1 MPHYTESQI
10 SAANHVDLA
19 AFLMSRGEK
28 LSRHGNQY
36 LWEKNQVWIHGHEWY
51 SHYESKGGYA
61 VSFVMRYFGL
71 SFQNAVEE
79 LTGGSAISGV
89 QQDMVITKEM
99 KSLVLPQRSETT
111 NRLLCYLTKERFIAR
126 EVVEYFVNNKTLYE
140 DAKYHNCV
148 FVGLDEDGVPRHCH
162 IRSTSGNYKRTEAGS
177 QAEYSFHH
185 DGESEWIFVFEAPI
199 DMLAFI
205 TLHRKDW
212 QKHSYSYV
220 ALCSVSERAL
230 LHRLEVNANLRK
242 IVLCL
247 DNDNAG
253 IFACKRIKGIL
264 EKKGYSDVRI
274 LHSINKDWDED
285 VKAQNGVAPIP
296 ANTTDIEIVRKICK
310 EAVESAAK
318 LKPPQML
325 YLKVRDAYTAVINS
339 NRFETKKQ
347 VGHLLDLLLLL
358 AKDECRKSLSPIEW
372 DEIEAELMKAY
383 IPSADNSNTDTRL
396 RKLDAD
402 MKAVFAVYDTQ
413 QMVCDREIF
422 LKPILKACM
431 DCICLLKRFGR
442 NKDDT

>member
-19 AFLMSRGEK
+19 AYLLSRGEK
-28 LSRHGNQY
+28 LPRRGNQY

-51 SHYESKGGYA
+51 SHYESKGGHA

-79 LTGGSAISGV
+79 LIGGSAVVSSQAIEP
-89 QQDMVITKEM
+89 DKIKES
-99 KSLVLPQRSETT
+99 KSLILPPRSETT

-185 DGESEWIFVFEAPI
+185 DGESEWLFVFEAPI
-199 DMLAFI
+199 DMLAFM

-212 QKHSYSYV
+212 EKHSYV

-230 LHRLEVNANLRK
+230 THRLNVNSKLRK
-242 IVLCL
+242 VVLCL

-253 IFACKRIKGIL
+253 ISACERIKGIL
-264 EKKGYSDVRI
+264 ENKCYSDVRI
-274 LHSINKDWDED
+274 LRSVNKDWDED
-285 VKAQNGVAPIP
+285 VKAQNGVTPIL
-296 ANTTDIEIVRKICK
+296 ADNTDIEAVRKICK
-310 EAVESAAK
+310 EAVENAAK
-318 LKPPQML
+318 LKPLPML
-325 YLKVRDAYTAVINS
+325 YRKVRDSYTAVINS
-339 NRFETKKQ
+339 NKFETEKQ
-347 VGHLLDLLLLL
+347 VRHMLDLLLLL
-358 AKDECRKSLSPIEW
+358 AKDECRKSLASIEW
-372 DEIEAELMKAY
+372 DELESELVRAY
-383 IPSADNSNTDTRL
+383 VPSADNGDTDTRIC
-396 RKLDAD
+396 KLDAD
-402 MKAVFAVYDTQ
+402 MQSLFAVYDTQ
-413 QMVCDREIF
+413 QMVCDRNLF
-422 LKPILKACM
+422 LKPILKSCM
-431 DCICLLKRFGR
+431 DCICILKYFGR
-442 NKDDT
+442 NKDGT

>member
-28 LSRHGNQY
+28 LSHRGNQY

-51 SHYESKGGYA
+51 SHYESKGGHA

-79 LTGGSAISGV
+79 LIGGSTISSV
-89 QQDMVITKEM
+89 QQDMVIAKEM

-111 NRLLCYLTKERFIAR
+111 NRLLRYLTGERFITR
-126 EVVEYFVNNKTLYE
+126 EIVEYFVNTKTLYE

-148 FVGLDEDGVPRHCH
+148 FVGLDESGVPRHCH

-177 QAEYSFHH
+177 QAAYSFHH
-185 DGESEWIFVFEAPI
+185 DGESEWLFVFESPI

-212 QKHSYSYV
+212 QKHSYV

-230 LHRLEVNANLRK
+230 LHRLEVNPNLQK

-253 IFACKRIKGIL
+253 ISACERIKSIL
-264 EKKGYSDVRI
+264 RNKGYSDIRI
-274 LHSINKDWDED
+274 FHSINKDWDED
-285 VKAQNGVAPIP
+285 IKAQNGVTPIP
-296 ANTTDIEIVRKICK
+296 ADKSDTETIRRLCK
-310 EAVESAAK
+310 EAVENAAG
-318 LKPPQML
+318 LKPPPML
-325 YLKVRDAYTAVINS
+325 YCKVRDAYTAVINS
-339 NRFETKKQ
+339 NKFETKKQ

-442 NKDDT
+442 NKDGT

>member
-19 AFLMSRGEK
+19 AFLISRGEK
-28 LSRHGNQY
+28 LSRRGNQY

-51 SHYESKGGYA
+51 SHYESKGGHA

-89 QQDMVITKEM
+89 QQDMVIAKEM
-99 KSLVLPQRSETT
+99 ISLVLPQRSETT

-126 EVVEYFVNNKTLYE
+126 DVADYFINVKTLYE
-140 DAKYHNCV
+140 DVKYHNCV

-185 DGESEWIFVFEAPI
+185 NGESEWLFVFEAPI

-212 QKHSYSYV
+212 QKHSYV

-230 LHRLEVNANLRK
+230 MHRLNVNPKLRK
-242 IVLCL
+242 VVLCL

-253 IFACKRIKGIL
+253 ISACERIKGIL
-264 EKKGYSDVRI
+264 ENKGYSDVRI
-274 LHSINKDWDED
+274 RHSVNKDWDED
-285 VKAQNGVAPIP
+285 IKAQNGVAPIP
-296 ANTTDIEIVRKICK
+296 ADNFDIEDIRKLCK
-310 EAVESAAK
+310 ESVENAAK
-318 LKPPQML
+318 LKPPPML
-325 YLKVRDAYTAVINS
+325 CCKVRDAYTAVINS
-339 NRFETKKQ
+339 NRFETEKQ
-347 VGHLLDLLLLL
+347 VGHLLDLLILL
-358 AKDECRKSLSPIEW
+358 AKDECRKSLAPIEW
-372 DEIEAELMKAY
+372 DELETELVKTY
-383 IPSADNSNTDTRL
+383 VPSIDNGDTDTRL
-396 RKLDAD
+396 CKLDTD
-402 MKAVFAVYDTQ
+402 MKSVFAVYDTQ
-413 QMVCDREIF
+413 QMVCDRNLF

-431 DCICLLKRFGR
+431 DCVCLLKYLRR
-442 NKDDT
+442 DNDDT

>member
-28 LSRHGNQY
+28 LSHRGNQY

-51 SHYESKGGYA
+51 SHYESKGGHA

-79 LTGGSAISGV
+79 LIGGSTISSV
-89 QQDMVITKEM
+89 QQDMVIAKEM

-111 NRLLCYLTKERFIAR
+111 NRLLRYLTGERFIAR
-126 EVVEYFVNNKTLYE
+126 EIVEYFVNTKTLYE

-148 FVGLDEDGVPRHCH
+148 FVGLDESGVPRHCH

-177 QAEYSFHH
+177 QAAYSFHH
-185 DGESEWIFVFEAPI
+185 DGESEWLFVFESPI

-212 QKHSYSYV
+212 QKYSYV

-230 LHRLEVNANLRK
+230 LHRLEVNPNLQK

-253 IFACKRIKGIL
+253 ISACERIRGIL
-264 EKKGYSDVRI
+264 ENKGYSDVRI
-274 LHSINKDWDED
+274 LHSVNKDWDED
-285 VKAQNGVAPIP
+285 VKAQNGATPIS
-296 ANTTDIEIVRKICK
+296 ADTTDIETIRKLCK
-310 EAVESAAK
+310 EAVENAAG
-318 LKPPQML
+318 LKPPPML
-325 YLKVRDAYTAVINS
+325 YCKVRDAYTAVINS
-339 NRFETKKQ
+339 NKFETEKQ
-347 VGHLLDLLLLL
+347 VGHLLGLLLLL

-372 DEIEAELMKAY
+372 DELEAELVKAY
-383 IPSADNSNTDTRL
+383 VPSADNGDTDTRL

-402 MKAVFAVYDTQ
+402 MKSVFSVYDTQ

-431 DCICLLKRFGR
+431 DCICILKYLRR

>member
-79 LTGGSAISGV
+79 LIRGSAISSV
-89 QQDMVITKEM
+89 QQDMVIAKEM

-126 EVVEYFVNNKTLYE
+126 EVVEYFIKAQTLYE
-140 DAKYHNCV
+140 DAKYHSCV
-148 FVGLDEDGVPRHCH
+148 FVGLDESGVPRHCH

-177 QAEYSFHH
+177 QAEYAFHH
-185 DGESEWIFVFEAPI
+185 SGESEWLFVFEAPI

-212 QKHSYSYV
+212 QKHSYV

-230 LHRLEVNANLRK
+230 LHRLEVNPNFRK

-247 DNDNAG
+247 DNDTAG
-253 IFACKRIKGIL
+253 ISACERIKVIL
-264 EKKGYSDVRI
+264 ENKGYSDVRI
-274 LHSINKDWDED
+274 LHSVNKDWDED
-285 VKAQNGVAPIP
+285 VKAQNGVTPIP
-296 ANTTDIEIVRKICK
+296 ADTTDVEAVRKLCK
-310 EAVESAAK
+310 EAIENTAR
-318 LKPPQML
+318 LKPLPML
-325 YLKVRDAYTAVINS
+325 YHKVRDAYTAVINS
-339 NRFETKKQ
+339 NRFETEKQ

-358 AKDECRKSLSPIEW
+358 AKDECRKSLASIEW
-372 DEIEAELMKAY
+372 DELEAELVRAY
-383 IPSADNSNTDTRL
+383 VPSADNGDTDTRL
-396 RKLDAD
+396 RRLDAD
-402 MKAVFAVYDTQ
+402 MKSVFAVYDTQ

-431 DCICLLKRFGR
+431 DCVCLLKYLRR
-442 NKDDT
+442 NENDT

>member
-28 LSRHGNQY
+28 LSHRGNQY

-51 SHYESKGGYA
+51 SHYESKGGHA

-79 LTGGSAISGV
+79 LIGGSTISSV
-89 QQDMVITKEM
+89 QQDMVIAKEM

-126 EVVEYFVNNKTLYE
+126 EIVEYFVNTKTLYE

-148 FVGLDEDGVPRHCH
+148 FVGLDESGVPRHCH

-177 QAEYSFHH
+177 QAAYSFHH
-185 DGESEWIFVFEAPI
+185 DGESEWLFVFESPI

-212 QKHSYSYV
+212 QKYSYV

-230 LHRLEVNANLRK
+230 LHRLEVNPNLQK

-253 IFACKRIKGIL
+253 ISACERIRGIL
-264 EKKGYSDVRI
+264 ENKGYSDVRI
-274 LHSINKDWDED
+274 LHSVNKDWDED
-285 VKAQNGVAPIP
+285 IKAQNGVTPIL
-296 ANTTDIEIVRKICK
+296 ADNTDIEAVRKICK
-310 EAVESAAK
+310 EAVENAAK
-318 LKPPQML
+318 LKPLPML
-325 YLKVRDAYTAVINS
+325 YRKVRDSYTAVINS
-339 NRFETKKQ
+339 NKCETEKQ

-358 AKDECRKSLSPIEW
+358 AKDECRKSLSPIKW
-372 DEIEAELMKAY
+372 DELESELIRAY
-383 IPSADNSNTDTRL
+383 VPSADNGDTDTRL
-396 RKLDAD
+396 RKLDTD
-402 MKAVFAVYDTQ
+402 MKAVFSVYETQ
-413 QMVCDREIF
+413 HMVCDREIF

-431 DCICLLKRFGR
+431 DCICILKYLRR

>member
-19 AFLMSRGEK
+19 AYLLSRGEK

-51 SHYESKGGYA
+51 SHYESKGGHA
-61 VSFVMRYFGL
+61 VIFVMRYFGL

-79 LTGGSAISGV
+79 LIGGFAISSV
-89 QQDMVITKEM
+89 QQDMVIAKEM

-111 NRLLCYLTKERFIAR
+111 NRLLCYLTKERFIAH
-126 EVVEYFVNNKTLYE
+126 EVVEYFVNTKTLYE

-148 FVGLDEDGVPRHCH
+148 FIGLDENGVSRHCH
-162 IRSTSGNYKRTEAGS
+162 IRSTSGNYKRTESGS

-185 DGESEWIFVFEAPI
+185 DGESEWLFVFEAPI

-212 QKHSYSYV
+212 QKQSYV
-220 ALCSVSERAL
+220 ALCSVSERAS
-230 LHRLEVNANLRK
+230 LHRLEVNPNLRK

-253 IFACKRIKGIL
+253 ISACERIKEIL
-264 EKKGYSDVRI
+264 KNKGYSDVRI
-274 LHSINKDWDED
+274 LHSVNKDWDED
-285 VKAQNGVAPIP
+285 IKAQNGVTPIP
-296 ANTTDIEIVRKICK
+296 ADTSDIETIRKLCK
-310 EAVESAAK
+310 EAVEKATG
-318 LKPPQML
+318 LKPPPML
-325 YLKVRDAYTAVINS
+325 YRKVRDAYTAVINS
-339 NRFETKKQ
+339 NRFETEKQ

-358 AKDECRKSLSPIEW
+358 AKDECRKSLASIEW
-372 DEIEAELMKAY
+372 NELEYELAKAY
-383 IPSADNSNTDTRL
+383 VPSSDNGNTDARI

-402 MKAVFAVYDTQ
+402 MKSVFSVYDTQ
-413 QMVCDREIF
+413 QMICDRELF
-422 LKPILKACM
+422 LKPILKVCM
-431 DCICLLKRFGR
+431 DCVCLLKYHRR
-442 NKDDT
+442 NKG

>member
-10 SAANHVDLA
+10 SVANHVDLA
-19 AFLMSRGEK
+19 AYLLSRGEK

-79 LTGGSAISGV
+79 LIGGSAISSV
-89 QQDMVITKEM
+89 QQDMVIAKEM

-111 NRLLCYLTKERFIAR
+111 NYLLCYLTKERFIAR
-126 EVVEYFVNNKTLYE
+126 DVADYFIKAQTLYE

-148 FVGLDEDGVPRHCH
+148 FVGIDENGVPKHCH
-162 IRSTSGNYKRTEAGS
+162 IRSTSGNYKRTESGS
-177 QAEYSFHH
+177 QAEYAFHH
-185 DGESEWIFVFEAPI
+185 NGESEWLFVFEAPI

-212 QKHSYSYV
+212 QKHSYV

-230 LHRLEVNANLRK
+230 IHRLDVNPKLRK
-242 IVLCL
+242 VVLCL
-247 DNDNAG
+247 DNDSAG
-253 IFACKRIKGIL
+253 ISACKRIKGIL
-264 EKKGYSDVRI
+264 ETKGYSDVRI
-274 LHSINKDWDED
+274 LHSVNKDWDED
-285 VKAQNGVAPIP
+285 IKAQNGVAPIP
-296 ANTTDIEIVRKICK
+296 ADNTNVEAVRKICK
-310 EAVESAAK
+310 EAVENAAK
-318 LKPPQML
+318 LKPLPML
-325 YLKVRDAYTAVINS
+325 YRKVQDSYTAVINS
-339 NRFETKKQ
+339 NKFETEKQ
-347 VGHLLDLLLLL
+347 VRHMLDLLLLL

-372 DEIEAELMKAY
+372 DELEAELVKAY
-383 IPSADNSNTDTRL
+383 VPSADNGDTDTRL

-402 MKAVFAVYDTQ
+402 MKSVFSVYDTQ

-431 DCICLLKRFGR
+431 DCICILKYFGR
-442 NKDDT
+442 NKGDA

>member
-10 SAANHVDLA
+10 SAANHIDLA

-28 LSRHGNQY
+28 LSRRGNQY

-79 LTGGSAISGV
+79 LIGGSAISGV
-89 QQDMVITKEM
+89 QQDMVIAKEM
-99 KSLVLPQRSETT
+99 KSLVLPQRSKTT
-111 NRLLCYLTKERFIAR
+111 NHLLCYLTKERFIAR
-126 EVVEYFVNNKTLYE
+126 DVVDYFIKAQTLYE

-148 FVGLDEDGVPRHCH
+148 FVGIDENGVPKHCH
-162 IRSTSGNYKRTEAGS
+162 IRSTSGNYKRTESGS
-177 QAEYSFHH
+177 QAEYAFHH
-185 DGESEWIFVFEAPI
+185 NGESEWLFVFEAPI

-212 QKHSYSYV
+212 QKHSYV

-230 LHRLEVNANLRK
+230 LHRLEVNPNLQK

-253 IFACKRIKGIL
+253 ISACERIKGIL
-264 EKKGYSDVRI
+264 ENKCYSDVRI
-274 LHSINKDWDED
+274 LRSVNKDWDED

-296 ANTTDIEIVRKICK
+296 ADNTDIEIVRKICK
-310 EAVESAAK
+310 ESVENAAK
-318 LKPPQML
+318 LKPLPML
-325 YLKVRDAYTAVINS
+325 YRKVRDSYTAVINS
-339 NRFETKKQ
+339 NKFETEKQ
-347 VGHLLDLLLLL
+347 VRHMLDLLLLL
-358 AKDECRKSLSPIEW
+358 AKDECRKSLSPIKW
-372 DEIEAELMKAY
+372 DELESELIRAY
-383 IPSADNSNTDTRL
+383 VPSADNGDTDTRL
-396 RKLDAD
+396 RKLDTD
-402 MKAVFAVYDTQ
+402 MKAVFSVYETQ
-413 QMVCDREIF
+413 HMVCDREIF

-431 DCICLLKRFGR
+431 DCICILKYLRR

>member
-10 SAANHVDLA
+10 SAANHADLA
-19 AFLMSRGEK
+19 AFLMLRGEK
-28 LSRHGNQY
+28 LSRRGNQY

-79 LTGGSAISGV
+79 LIGGSAISSV
-89 QQDMVITKEM
+89 QQDMVIAKEM

-111 NRLLCYLTKERFIAR
+111 NHLLRYLTGERFIAR
-126 EVVEYFVNNKTLYE
+126 DVVDYFIRTQTLYE

-148 FVGLDEDGVPRHCH
+148 FVGLDESGVPRHCH

-185 DGESEWIFVFEAPI
+185 DGESEWLFVFEAPI
-199 DMLAFI
+199 DMLALM

-212 QKHSYSYV
+212 QKHSYV

-230 LHRLEVNANLRK
+230 LHRLEMNANLRK

-253 IFACKRIKGIL
+253 ISACERIMGIL

-274 LHSINKDWDED
+274 LHSVNKDWDED

-296 ANTTDIEIVRKICK
+296 ADTTDIETIRKLCK
-310 EAVESAAK
+310 EAVENAAG
-318 LKPPQML
+318 LKPPPML
-325 YLKVRDAYTAVINS
+325 YCKVRDAYTAVINS
-339 NRFETKKQ
+339 NKFETEKQ
-347 VGHLLDLLLLL
+347 VGHLFDLLLLL
-358 AKDECRKSLSPIEW
+358 AKDECRKSLAPIEW
-372 DEIEAELMKAY
+372 DELEPELVKTY
-383 IPSADNSNTDTRL
+383 VPSTDNGNTDTRI
-396 RKLDAD
+396 RKLDTD
-402 MKAVFAVYDTQ
+402 MKSVFSVYETQ

-422 LKPILKACM
+422 LKPILKVCM
-431 DCICLLKRFGR
+431 DCVCLLKYLRR
-442 NKDDT
+442 NKDDI

>member
-28 LSRHGNQY
+28 LSRRGNQY
-36 LWEKNQVWIHGHEWY
+36 LWEKNQVWINGHEWY
-51 SHYESKGGYA
+51 SHYESKGGHA

-71 SFQNAVEE
+71 PFQNAVEE
-79 LTGGSAISGV
+79 LIVGAAVVNS
-89 QQDMVITKEM
+89 QQVELVKIKES
-99 KSLVLPQRSETT
+99 KSLILPPRSETI
-111 NRLLCYLTKERFIAR
+111 NRILCYLTRERFIAR
-126 EVVEYFVNNKTLYE
+126 DVVDYFIKAQTLYE

-148 FVGLDEDGVPRHCH
+148 FVGIDENGVPRHCH

-185 DGESEWIFVFEAPI
+185 DGESEWLLVFEAPI

-212 QKHSYSYV
+212 QKHSYV

-230 LHRLEVNANLRK
+230 LHRLEVNPNLRK

-253 IFACKRIKGIL
+253 ISACERIKEIL
-264 EKKGYSDVRI
+264 KNKGYSDVRI
-274 LHSINKDWDED
+274 LHSVNKDWDED
-285 VKAQNGVAPIP
+285 VKAQNGATPIP
-296 ANTTDIEIVRKICK
+296 ADTSDIETIRKLCK
-310 EAVESAAK
+310 EAVENAVK
-318 LKPPQML
+318 LKPPLML
-325 YLKVRDAYTAVINS
+325 YRKVRDAYTAVINS
-339 NRFETKKQ
+339 NRFETEKQ

-358 AKDECRKSLSPIEW
+358 AKDECRKSLASIEW
-372 DEIEAELMKAY
+372 DELEAELVRAY
-383 IPSADNSNTDTRL
+383 VPSADNGDTDTRL
-396 RKLDAD
+396 RRLDAD
-402 MKAVFAVYDTQ
+402 MKSVFAVYDTQ

-431 DCICLLKRFGR
+431 DCVCLLKYLRR
-442 NKDDT
+442 NENDT

>member
-28 LSRHGNQY
+28 LSHRGNQY

-51 SHYESKGGYA
+51 SHYESKGGHA

-79 LTGGSAISGV
+79 LIGGSTISSV
-89 QQDMVITKEM
+89 QQDMVIAKEM

-111 NRLLCYLTKERFIAR
+111 NRLLRYLTGERFIAR
-126 EVVEYFVNNKTLYE
+126 EIVEYFVNTKTLYE

-148 FVGLDEDGVPRHCH
+148 FVGLDESGVPRHCH

-177 QAEYSFHH
+177 QAAYSFHH
-185 DGESEWIFVFEAPI
+185 DGESEWLFVFESPI

-212 QKHSYSYV
+212 QKYSYV

-230 LHRLEVNANLRK
+230 LHRLEVNPNLQK

-253 IFACKRIKGIL
+253 ISACERIRGIL
-264 EKKGYSDVRI
+264 ENKGYSDVRI
-274 LHSINKDWDED
+274 LHSVNKDWDED
-285 VKAQNGVAPIP
+285 VKAQNGATPIS
-296 ANTTDIEIVRKICK
+296 ADTTDIETIRKLCK
-310 EAVESAAK
+310 EAVENAAG
-318 LKPPQML
+318 LKPPPML
-325 YLKVRDAYTAVINS
+325 YCKVRDAYTAVINS
-339 NRFETKKQ
+339 NKFETKKQ
-347 VGHLLDLLLLL
+347 VGHLLGLLLLL

-372 DEIEAELMKAY
+372 DELEAELVKAY
-383 IPSADNSNTDTRL
+383 VPSADNGDTDTRL

-402 MKAVFAVYDTQ
+402 MKSVFSVYDTQ

-431 DCICLLKRFGR
+431 DCICILKYLRR

>member
-19 AFLMSRGEK
+19 AYLLSRGEK

-51 SHYESKGGYA
+51 SHYESKGGHA

-79 LTGGSAISGV
+79 LIGGSAISGA
-89 QQDMVITKEM
+89 QQDMVIAKER
-99 KSLVLPQRSETT
+99 KSFVLPQRSETT

-126 EVVEYFVNNKTLYE
+126 EVVEYFIKAQTLYE
-140 DAKYHNCV
+140 DAKYHSCV
-148 FVGLDEDGVPRHCH
+148 FVGLDESGVPRHCH

-177 QAEYSFHH
+177 QAEYAFHH
-185 DGESEWIFVFEAPI
+185 SGESEWLFVFEAPI

-212 QKHSYSYV
+212 QKHSYV

-230 LHRLEVNANLRK
+230 LHRLEVNPNLRK

-247 DNDNAG
+247 DNDNTG
-253 IFACKRIKGIL
+253 ISACERIKSIL
-264 EKKGYSDVRI
+264 RNKGYSDIRI
-274 LHSINKDWDED
+274 FHSINKDWDED
-285 VKAQNGVAPIP
+285 IKAQNGVTPIP
-296 ANTTDIEIVRKICK
+296 ADTSDTETIRRLCK
-310 EAVESAAK
+310 EAIENTAE
-318 LKPPQML
+318 LKSPPML
-325 YLKVRDAYTAVINS
+325 CCKVRDAYTAVINS
-339 NRFETKKQ
+339 NRFETEKQ

-358 AKDECRKSLSPIEW
+358 AKDECRKSLASIEW
-372 DEIEAELMKAY
+372 DELESELVRAY
-383 IPSADNSNTDTRL
+383 VPSADNGDNDTRF
-396 RKLDAD
+396 RRLDAD
-402 MKAVFAVYDTQ
+402 MKSLFAVYGTQ
-413 QMVCDREIF
+413 QMICDREIF

-431 DCICLLKRFGR
+431 DCVCLLKYLGR
-442 NKDDT
+442 NKDGT

>member
-10 SAANHVDLA
+10 SAANHADLA

-28 LSRHGNQY
+28 LSRRGNQY
-36 LWEKNQVWIHGHEWY
+36 LWGKNQVWIHGHEWY
-51 SHYESKGGYA
+51 SHYESKGGHA

-79 LTGGSAISGV
+79 LIGDSSVVSSQTIEPNKIEES
-89 QQDMVITKEM
+89 
-99 KSLVLPQRSETT
+99 KSLILPPRSETT
-111 NRLLCYLTKERFIAR
+111 NRILCYLTRERFIAR
-126 EVVEYFVNNKTLYE
+126 EVVEYLIKAQTLYE

-148 FVGLDEDGVPRHCH
+148 FVGLDENGVPKHCH
-162 IRSTSGNYKRTEAGS
+162 IRSTFGNYKRTEAGS

-185 DGESEWIFVFEAPI
+185 DGESEWLFVFEAPI

-212 QKHSYSYV
+212 QKHSYV

-230 LHRLEVNANLRK
+230 FHRLTANPNLRK

-253 IFACKRIKGIL
+253 ISACERIRGIL

-285 VKAQNGVAPIP
+285 IKAQNGGTPIP
-296 ANTTDIEIVRKICK
+296 ADNTNVEAVRKICK
-310 EAVESAAK
+310 ESVENAAK
-318 LKPPQML
+318 LKPPPML
-325 YLKVRDAYTAVINS
+325 YRKVQDSYTAVINS
-339 NRFETKKQ
+339 NKFETEKQ

-358 AKDECRKSLSPIEW
+358 AKDECRKSLAPIEW
-372 DEIEAELMKAY
+372 NELESELIRAY
-383 IPSADNSNTDTRL
+383 VPSTDNGDTNTRF
-396 RKLDAD
+396 RRLDAD
-402 MKAVFAVYDTQ
+402 MKSLFAVYDTQ
-413 QMVCDREIF
+413 QMICDRELF
-422 LKPILKACM
+422 LKPIMKACI
-431 DCICLLKRFGR
+431 DCVCLLKYLRG
-442 NKDDT
+442 NKDDA

>member
-10 SAANHVDLA
+10 SAANHANLA

-28 LSRHGNQY
+28 LSHRGNQY

-51 SHYESKGGYA
+51 SHYESKGGHA

-79 LTGGSAISGV
+79 LIGGSAVIIS
-89 QQDMVITKEM
+89 QAIEPDKIKES
-99 KSLVLPQRSETT
+99 KSLILPPRSETT
-111 NRLLCYLTKERFIAR
+111 NRLLCYLTKERFIAH
-126 EVVEYFVNNKTLYE
+126 EVVEYFVNTKTLYE

-148 FVGLDEDGVPRHCH
+148 FIGLDENGVSRHCH
-162 IRSTSGNYKRTEAGS
+162 IRATSVNYKRTEAGS

-185 DGESEWIFVFEAPI
+185 DGESEWLFVFEAPI

-212 QKHSYSYV
+212 QKYSYV

-230 LHRLEVNANLRK
+230 LHRLEVNPNLQK

-253 IFACKRIKGIL
+253 ISACERIRGIL
-264 EKKGYSDVRI
+264 ENKGYSDVRI
-274 LHSINKDWDED
+274 LHSVNKDWDED
-285 VKAQNGVAPIP
+285 IKAQNGVTPIP
-296 ANTTDIEIVRKICK
+296 ADNTDIEIVRKICK
-310 EAVESAAK
+310 EAVENAAK
-318 LKPPQML
+318 LKPLPML
-325 YLKVRDAYTAVINS
+325 YRKVRDSYTAVINS
-339 NRFETKKQ
+339 NKCETEKQ

-358 AKDECRKSLSPIEW
+358 AKDECRKSLSPIKW
-372 DEIEAELMKAY
+372 DELESELIRAY
-383 IPSADNSNTDTRL
+383 VPSADNGDTDTRL
-396 RKLDAD
+396 RKLDTD
-402 MKAVFAVYDTQ
+402 MKAVFSVYETQ
-413 QMVCDREIF
+413 HMVCDREIF

-431 DCICLLKRFGR
+431 DCICILKYLRR

>member
-19 AFLMSRGEK
+19 AFLMSRGDK
-28 LSRHGNQY
+28 LSRRGNQY

-51 SHYESKGGYA
+51 SHYESKGGHA
-61 VSFVMRYFGL
+61 ISFIMRYFGL

-79 LTGGSAISGV
+79 LIGGSAISSV
-89 QQDMVITKEM
+89 QQDMVVAKEM

-111 NRLLCYLTKERFIAR
+111 NHLLRYLTGERFIAR
-126 EVVEYFVNNKTLYE
+126 DVVDYFIRTQTLYE

-148 FVGLDEDGVPRHCH
+148 FVGLDESGVPRHCH
-162 IRSTSGNYKRTEAGS
+162 IRSTSGNYKRTESGS

-185 DGESEWIFVFEAPI
+185 DGESEWLFVFEAPI
-199 DMLAFI
+199 DTLAFI
-205 TLHRKDW
+205 TLHRKGW
-212 QKHSYSYV
+212 QKHSYV

-230 LHRLEVNANLRK
+230 MHRLNVNPKLRK
-242 IVLCL
+242 VVLCL

-253 IFACKRIKGIL
+253 ISACERIKSIL
-264 EKKGYSDVRI
+264 RNKGYSDIRI
-274 LHSINKDWDED
+274 FHLINKDWDED
-285 VKAQNGVAPIP
+285 IKAQNGVTPIL
-296 ANTTDIEIVRKICK
+296 ADTSDTETIRRLCK
-310 EAVESAAK
+310 EAVENAAG
-318 LKPPQML
+318 LKPPPML
-325 YLKVRDAYTAVINS
+325 YCKVRDAYTAVINS
-339 NRFETKKQ
+339 NKFETKKQ

>member
-10 SAANHVDLA
+10 SAANHTDLA

-28 LSRHGNQY
+28 LSRRGNQY
-36 LWEKNQVWIHGHEWY
+36 LWGKNQVWIHGHEWY
-51 SHYESKGGYA
+51 SHYESKGGHA

-71 SFQNAVEE
+71 SFQNAVVE
-79 LTGGSAISGV
+79 LIGDSSVVTSQAIKPDKV
-89 QQDMVITKEM
+89 KES
-99 KSLVLPQRSETT
+99 KSLVLPQRSETI

-126 EVVEYFVNNKTLYE
+126 DVVDYFIKAQTLYE

-148 FVGLDEDGVPRHCH
+148 FVGLDENGVPKHCH
-162 IRSTSGNYKRTEAGS
+162 IRSTSGNYKRNESGS

-185 DGESEWIFVFEAPI
+185 DGESEWLFVFEAPI

-212 QKHSYSYV
+212 KKHSYV

-230 LHRLEVNANLRK
+230 LHRFEVNHRLRK
-242 IVLCL
+242 VVLCL

-253 IFACKRIKGIL
+253 IFACERIKEIL
-264 EKKGYSDVRI
+264 ENKGYSNVRI
-274 LHSINKDWDED
+274 LHSVNKDWDED

-296 ANTTDIEIVRKICK
+296 ADTSDIETIRRLCK
-310 EAVESAAK
+310 EAIENAAE
-318 LKPPQML
+318 LKPLPML
-325 YLKVRDAYTAVINS
+325 YCKVRDAYTAVINS
-339 NRFETKKQ
+339 SKFETEKQ

-372 DEIEAELMKAY
+372 DELETELVKTY
-383 IPSADNSNTDTRL
+383 VPSTDNGDNDTRF
-396 RKLDAD
+396 RRLDAD
-402 MKAVFAVYDTQ
+402 MKSVFAVYETQ
-413 QMVCDREIF
+413 HMVCDRELF

-431 DCICLLKRFGR
+431 NCICILKYLRR
-442 NKDDT
+442 NKDDI

>member
-28 LSRHGNQY
+28 LSRRGNQY
-36 LWEKNQVWIHGHEWY
+36 LWEKNQVWINGHEWY
-51 SHYESKGGYA
+51 SHYESKGGHA

-71 SFQNAVEE
+71 PFQNAVEE
-79 LTGGSAISGV
+79 LIVGFAISGV
-89 QQDMVITKEM
+89 QQDMVIAKEM

-111 NRLLCYLTKERFIAR
+111 NRLLCYLTKERFIACD
-126 EVVEYFVNNKTLYE
+126 VVEYFIKAQTLYE
-140 DAKYHNCV
+140 DAKCHNCV
-148 FVGLDEDGVPRHCH
+148 FVGIDENGVPRHCH

-185 DGESEWIFVFEAPI
+185 DGESEWLFVFEAPI

-212 QKHSYSYV
+212 QKHSYV

-230 LHRLEVNANLRK
+230 LHRLEVNPNLQK

-247 DNDNAG
+247 DNDDTG
-253 IFACKRIKGIL
+253 ISACERIKSIL
-264 EKKGYSDVRI
+264 RNKGYSDIRI
-274 LHSINKDWDED
+274 FHSINKDWDED
-285 VKAQNGVAPIP
+285 IKAQNGVTPIP
-296 ANTTDIEIVRKICK
+296 ADKSDTETIRRLCK
-310 EAVESAAK
+310 EAVENAAG
-318 LKPPQML
+318 LKPPPML
-325 YLKVRDAYTAVINS
+325 YCKVRDAYIAVINS
-339 NRFETKKQ
+339 NKFETKKQ

-431 DCICLLKRFGR
+431 DCICILKYFGR
-442 NKDDT
+442 NKDGT

>member
-10 SAANHVDLA
+10 SAANHTDLA
-19 AFLMSRGEK
+19 AFLISRGEK
-28 LSRHGNQY
+28 LSRRGNQY

-51 SHYESKGGYA
+51 SHYESKGGHS

-79 LTGGSAISGV
+79 LTGGSAVVSSQAIEPDKVRES
-89 QQDMVITKEM
+89 
-99 KSLVLPQRSETT
+99 KSLILPPRSDTT
-111 NRLLCYLTKERFIAR
+111 NRILCYLTRELFIVR
-126 EVVEYFVNNKTLYE
+126 DVVEYFVNAKTLYE

-148 FVGLDEDGVPRHCH
+148 FVGLDENGVPKHCH
-162 IRSTSGNYKRTEAGS
+162 IRSTSGNYKRTESGS

-185 DGESEWIFVFEAPI
+185 GGESEWIFVFEAPI

-212 QKHSYSYV
+212 QKHSYV

-230 LHRLEVNANLRK
+230 MHRLNVKPKLRK
-242 IVLCL
+242 VALCL
-247 DNDNAG
+247 DNDSAG
-253 IFACKRIKGIL
+253 ISACERIKGIL
-264 EKKGYSDVRI
+264 ENKGYLDVKI
-274 LHSINKDWDED
+274 IHSINKDWDED

-296 ANTTDIEIVRKICK
+296 ADTSDIETIRKLCK
-310 EAVESAAK
+310 EAIENATW
-318 LKPPQML
+318 LKPPPML
-325 YLKVRDAYTAVINS
+325 YCKVRDAYTAVINS
-339 NRFETKKQ
+339 NKFETEKK

-358 AKDECRKSLSPIEW
+358 AKDECRKSLASIEW
-372 DEIEAELMKAY
+372 DELETELVKAY
-383 IPSADNSNTDTRL
+383 VPSADNGDTDTRL

-402 MKAVFAVYDTQ
+402 MKSVFAVYDTQ

-431 DCICLLKRFGR
+431 DCVCLLKYLRR
-442 NKDDT
+442 NKNGT

>member
-10 SAANHVDLA
+10 SVANHVDLA
-19 AFLMSRGEK
+19 AYLLSRGEK

-79 LTGGSAISGV
+79 LIGGSAISSV
-89 QQDMVITKEM
+89 QQDMVIAKEM

-111 NRLLCYLTKERFIAR
+111 NYLLCYLTKERFIAR
-126 EVVEYFVNNKTLYE
+126 DVADYFIKAQTLYE

-148 FVGLDEDGVPRHCH
+148 FVGIDENGVPKHCH
-162 IRSTSGNYKRTEAGS
+162 IRSTSGNYKRTESGS
-177 QAEYSFHH
+177 QAEYAFHH
-185 DGESEWIFVFEAPI
+185 NGESEWLFVFEAPI

-205 TLHRKDW
+205 TLHRKNW
-212 QKHSYSYV
+212 QKHSYV
-220 ALCSVSERAL
+220 ALGSVSERAL
-230 LHRLEVNANLRK
+230 LHRLEVNPNLRK

-247 DNDNAG
+247 DNDNTG
-253 IFACKRIKGIL
+253 ISACERIKGIL
-264 EKKGYSDVRI
+264 ENKGYSDVRI
-274 LHSINKDWDED
+274 LHSVNKDWDED
-285 VKAQNGVAPIP
+285 VKAQNGATPIP
-296 ANTTDIEIVRKICK
+296 AGTSNIESIHRLCK
-310 EAVESAAK
+310 EVVESAAE
-318 LKPPQML
+318 LKPPPML
-325 YLKVRDAYTAVINS
+325 YCKVRDAYTAVINS
-339 NRFETKKQ
+339 NKFETEKQ

-396 RKLDAD
+396 RKLDTD
-402 MKAVFAVYDTQ
+402 MKSVFSVYETQ
-413 QMVCDREIF
+413 HMVCDREIF

-431 DCICLLKRFGR
+431 DCICILKYLRR
-442 NKDDT
+442 DNDDT

>member
-28 LSRHGNQY
+28 LSHRGNQY
-36 LWEKNQVWIHGHEWY
+36 LWEKNQVWINGHEWY

-89 QQDMVITKEM
+89 QQDMVIAKEM

-111 NRLLCYLTKERFIAR
+111 NCLLCYLTKERFIAR
-126 EVVEYFVNNKTLYE
+126 DVVDYFIKAQTLYE

-148 FVGLDEDGVPRHCH
+148 FVGIDENGVPRHCH
-162 IRSTSGNYKRTEAGS
+162 IRSTSVNYKRTEAGS

-185 DGESEWIFVFEAPI
+185 DGESEWLFVFEAPI

-205 TLHRKDW
+205 TLHRKNW
-212 QKHSYSYV
+212 QKHSYV

-230 LHRLEVNANLRK
+230 MHRLNVNPKLRK
-242 IVLCL
+242 VVLCL

-253 IFACKRIKGIL
+253 ISACERIKEIL
-264 EKKGYSDVRI
+264 KNKGYSDVRI
-274 LHSINKDWDED
+274 LHSVNKDWDED
-285 VKAQNGVAPIP
+285 VKAQNGATPIP
-296 ANTTDIEIVRKICK
+296 ADTSDTETIRRLCK
-310 EAVESAAK
+310 EAIENTAE
-318 LKPPQML
+318 LKSPPML
-325 YLKVRDAYTAVINS
+325 CCKVRDAYTAVINS
-339 NRFETKKQ
+339 NKFETEKQ

-358 AKDECRKSLSPIEW
+358 AKDECRKSLAPIDW
-372 DEIEAELMKAY
+372 DELENELVKSY
-383 IPSADNSNTDTRL
+383 VPSTDNGDTDTRL
-396 RKLDAD
+396 RKLYAD
-402 MKAVFAVYDTQ
+402 MKSVFSVYETQ

-431 DCICLLKRFGR
+431 DCICILKYFGR
-442 NKDDT
+442 NKGDA

>member
-28 LSRHGNQY
+28 LSRRGNQY
-36 LWEKNQVWIHGHEWY
+36 LWEKNQVWINGHEWY
-51 SHYESKGGYA
+51 SHYESKGGHA

-71 SFQNAVEE
+71 PFQNAVEE
-79 LTGGSAISGV
+79 LIVGFAISGV
-89 QQDMVITKEM
+89 QQDMVIAKEM

-111 NRLLCYLTKERFIAR
+111 NRLLCYLTKERFIACD
-126 EVVEYFVNNKTLYE
+126 VVEYFIKAQTLYE

-148 FVGLDEDGVPRHCH
+148 FVGIDENGVPRHCH

-185 DGESEWIFVFEAPI
+185 DGESEWLFVFEAPI

-212 QKHSYSYV
+212 QKHSYV

-230 LHRLEVNANLRK
+230 LHRLEVNPNLQK

-247 DNDNAG
+247 DNDNTG
-253 IFACKRIKGIL
+253 ISACERIKSIL
-264 EKKGYSDVRI
+264 RNKGYSDIRVF
-274 LHSINKDWDED
+274 HSINKDWDED
-285 VKAQNGVAPIP
+285 IKAQNGVTPIP
-296 ANTTDIEIVRKICK
+296 ADTSDTETIRRLCK
-310 EAVESAAK
+310 EAVENAAG
-318 LKPPQML
+318 LKPPPML
-325 YLKVRDAYTAVINS
+325 YCKVRDAYTAVINS
-339 NRFETKKQ
+339 NKFETKKQ

>member
-28 LSRHGNQY
+28 LSHRGNQY

-51 SHYESKGGYA
+51 SHYESNGGHA

-79 LTGGSAISGV
+79 LIGGSTISSV
-89 QQDMVITKEM
+89 QQDMVIAKEM

-111 NRLLCYLTKERFIAR
+111 NRLLRYLTGERFIAR
-126 EVVEYFVNNKTLYE
+126 EIVEYFVNTKTLYE

-148 FVGLDEDGVPRHCH
+148 FVGLDESGVPRHCH

-185 DGESEWIFVFEAPI
+185 DGESEWLFVFESPI

-212 QKHSYSYV
+212 QKYSYV

-230 LHRLEVNANLRK
+230 LHRLEVNPNLQK

-253 IFACKRIKGIL
+253 ISACERIRGIL
-264 EKKGYSDVRI
+264 ENKGCSDVRI
-274 LHSINKDWDED
+274 LHSVNKDWDED
-285 VKAQNGVAPIP
+285 IKAQNGVTPIL
-296 ANTTDIEIVRKICK
+296 ADNTDIEAVRKICK
-310 EAVESAAK
+310 EAVENAAK
-318 LKPPQML
+318 LKPLPML
-325 YLKVRDAYTAVINS
+325 YRKVRDSYTAVINS
-339 NRFETKKQ
+339 NKCETEKQ

-358 AKDECRKSLSPIEW
+358 AKDECRKSLSPIKW
-372 DEIEAELMKAY
+372 DELESELIRAY
-383 IPSADNSNTDTRL
+383 VPSADNGDTDTQL
-396 RKLDAD
+396 RKLNTD
-402 MKAVFAVYDTQ
+402 MKAVFSVYETQ
-413 QMVCDREIF
+413 HMVCDREIF

-431 DCICLLKRFGR
+431 DCICILKYLRR